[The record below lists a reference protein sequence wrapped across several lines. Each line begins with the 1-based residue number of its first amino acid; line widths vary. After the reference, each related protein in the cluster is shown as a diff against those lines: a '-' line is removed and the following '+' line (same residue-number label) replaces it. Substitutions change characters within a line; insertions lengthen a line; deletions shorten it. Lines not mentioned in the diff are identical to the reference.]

1 MRRYLL
7 PIFVAG
13 ALLAAA
19 VPAQPQSIPSPRSLG
34 LGIMI
39 GDPSGL
45 NLKSWTG
52 RNSAFDIGLAWSFVG
67 DSSLQ
72 IHGDLLFHSF
82 GEFRPRRGRLGLY
95 YGLGG
100 RVKTKEEGETTLS
113 VRIPLGLTYIF
124 ERAPLDFFFE
134 VVPLL
139 DLTPET
145 RGDVQGALGVRYY
158 F

>member
-1 MRRYLL
+1 MRRRLWPVL
-7 PIFVAG
+7 IAG
-13 ALLAAA
+13 VVLAAA
-19 VPAQPQSIPSPRSLG
+19 VPARPQSVPSPRSLG

-45 NLKSWTG
+45 NFKSWTG
-52 RNSAFDIGLAWSFVG
+52 RRSAFDIGLAWSFIG

-72 IHGDLLFHSF
+72 LHADLLFHDF
-82 GEFRPRRGRLGLY
+82 GPFRPRRGRLGLY

-100 RVKTKEEGETTLS
+100 RVKTEENDRTLLS

-124 ERAPLDFFFE
+124 ERAPLDIFFE
-134 VVPLL
+134 LVPLL
-139 DLTPET
+139 DVTPET

>member
-1 MRRYLL
+1 MRRILIS
-7 PIFVAG
+7 IFIAG
-13 ALLAAA
+13 ALMAAA
-19 VPAQPQSIPSPRSLG
+19 VPASPQSVPSPRSLG
-34 LGIMI
+34 LGVMI
-39 GDPSGL
+39 GEPSGL

-52 RNSAFDIGLAWSFVG
+52 RTSAFDIGLAWSFAG
-67 DSSLQ
+67 NSSLQ
-72 IHGDLLFHSF
+72 LHADLLFHEF
-82 GEFRPRRGRLGLY
+82 GQFRPRRGRLGLY

-100 RVKTKEEGETTLS
+100 RVKTKEDDKTVLS

-124 ERAPLDFFFE
+124 ERTPLDLFFE
-134 VVPLL
+134 LVPLL

>member
-1 MRRYLL
+1 MRRRLWPVL
-7 PIFVAG
+7 IAG
-13 ALLAAA
+13 AILAAA
-19 VPAQPQSIPSPRSLG
+19 VPARPQSVPSPRSLG

-52 RNSAFDIGLAWSFVG
+52 RRSAFDIGLAWSFVEN
-67 DSSLQ
+67 SSLQ
-72 IHGDLLFHSF
+72 IHADLLFHEF
-82 GEFRPRRGRLGLY
+82 GQFRPRRGRLGLY
-95 YGLGG
+95 FGLGG
-100 RVKTKEEGETTLS
+100 RVKTKEEGDTTLS

-124 ERAPLDFFFE
+124 ERAPLDLFFE

-139 DLTPET
+139 DLTPAT
-145 RGDVQGALGVRYY
+145 RGDVQGAVGVRYY

>member
-1 MRRYLL
+1 MRRRLR
-7 PIFVAG
+7 PIIIAG

-19 VPAQPQSIPSPRSLG
+19 IPARPQGVPSPRSLG

-45 NLKSWTG
+45 SLKSWTG
-52 RNSAFDIGLAWSFVG
+52 RRSAFDIGLAWSFVD

-72 IHGDLLFHSF
+72 LHADLLFHSF
-82 GEFRPRRGRLGLY
+82 DEFRPRRGRLGLY

-100 RVKTKEEGETTLS
+100 RVKTKEEGNTVLS

-124 ERAPLDFFFE
+124 ERTPLDVFFE
-134 VVPLL
+134 IVPLL
-139 DLTPET
+139 DLTPAT
-145 RGDVQGALGVRYY
+145 RGDVQGAVGIRYY

>member
-1 MRRYLL
+1 
-7 PIFVAG
+7 
-13 ALLAAA
+13 
-19 VPAQPQSIPSPRSLG
+19 
-34 LGIMI
+34 MI

-52 RNSAFDIGLAWSFVG
+52 RNSAFDIGLAWSFG
-67 DSSLQ
+67 GGSSLQ
-72 IHGDLLFHSF
+72 LHADLLFHEF
-82 GEFRPRRGRLGLY
+82 GLFRARRGRLGLY

-100 RVKTKEEGETTLS
+100 RVKTKEDDQTILS

-124 ERAPLDFFFE
+124 ERAPLDLFFE

-139 DLTPET
+139 DLTPAT
-145 RGDVQGALGVRYY
+145 RGDVQGAMGVRFY

>member
-1 MRRYLL
+1 MRRLFL
-7 PIFVAG
+7 PILMAG
-13 ALLAAA
+13 AVLAAA
-19 VPAQPQSIPSPRSLG
+19 VPARPQQVPTPRSLG
-34 LGIMI
+34 LGIMV

-52 RNSAFDIGLAWSFVG
+52 RRTAFDVGLAWSFVG
-67 DSSLQ
+67 NSSLQ
-72 IHGDLLFHSF
+72 IHADLLFHEF
-82 GEFRPRRGRLGLY
+82 GQFRPRRGRLGLY

-100 RVKTKEEGETTLS
+100 RVKTTKDEETILS

-124 ERAPLDFFFE
+124 ERAPLDLFFE
-134 VVPLL
+134 LVPLL

-145 RGDVQGALGVRYY
+145 RGDVQGAIGIRYY